1 MLLVNVTFCGVGI
14 GRHLGDEAENES
26 RPCDQITFS
35 DGLDKTYFRGTAAAG
50 VKILGQFNLCLV
62 FVNNSI
68 KFFINGTDYRIKL
81 YVLYFCALE
90 EFSFKKKGFAFRR
103 SFLLSR
109 DHR

>member
-14 GRHLGDEAENES
+14 GRHLGDEAGSES
-26 RPCDQITFS
+26 RPSDQITLS
-35 DGLDKTYFRGTAAAG
+35 DSLDKTYFRGTTAAD
-50 VKILGQFNLCLV
+50 NLCLV

-68 KFFINGTDYRIKL
+68 KFYIYGTDYRIKL

-90 EFSFKKKGFAFRR
+90 EFSFKKKDFAFRR
-103 SFLLSR
+103 SFILSR